1 MGSTTGG
8 RFESFRFVDA
18 GRPLSSLRWIYRC
31 ISDRG
36 NFDVIGIQL
45 KASKQAV
52 LLLLEY
58 HHFVGEY
65 LGSRLPDRP
74 RHDASNTLI

>member
-18 GRPLSSLRWIYRC
+18 GRPPLFFTVYRC

-36 NFDVIGIQL
+36 NFDVIIGIQL

-52 LLLLEY
+52 LLLEY
-58 HHFVGEY
+58 HHFVGEH

>member
-18 GRPLSSLRWIYRC
+18 GRPPLFFTVYRC

-36 NFDVIGIQL
+36 NYFDVI
-45 KASKQAV
+45 
-52 LLLLEY
+52 EY
-58 HHFVGEY
+58 
-65 LGSRLPDRP
+65 S
-74 RHDASNTLI
+74 